1 MAALSAGKPAPDINL
16 PATNGQQFSLQ
27 EALQKGPVVAVFFKI
42 SCPVC
47 QYALPFIERIYK
59 AQGNKSVT
67 IVGISQ
73 NNKAD
78 TETFM
83 REFGV
88 TFPVL
93 LDDTN
98 TYPVSNAYGIT
109 NVPTTF
115 LIAPDGDVE
124 VSSVSWA
131 RKEIDEI
138 NRLAAEAN
146 GTKSTPIFRANEQ
159 VVEFR
164 AG

>member
-1 MAALSAGKPAPDINL
+1 MAALTTGNPAPDINL
-16 PATNGQQFSLQ
+16 PATNGEQYSLH
-27 EALQKGPVVAVFFKI
+27 EALQKGPVIAVFFKI

-59 AQGNKSVT
+59 SQGNKKVT
-67 IVGISQ
+67 ILGISQ
-73 NNKAD
+73 NDKRD
-78 TETFM
+78 TELFM
-83 REFGV
+83 KEYGV

-93 LDDTN
+93 LDDTK

-115 LIAPDGDVE
+115 VISPDGNIE

-131 RKEIDEI
+131 KKEIDEI
-138 NRLAAEAN
+138 NHLAAEAN
-146 GTKSTPIFRANEQ
+146 GSSPTPVFSANEQ
-159 VVEFR
+159 VAEFR